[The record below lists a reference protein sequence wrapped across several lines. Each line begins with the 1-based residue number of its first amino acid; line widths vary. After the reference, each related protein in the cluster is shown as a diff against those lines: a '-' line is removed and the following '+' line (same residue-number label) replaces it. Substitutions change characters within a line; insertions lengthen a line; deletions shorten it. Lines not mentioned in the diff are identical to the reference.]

1 MFGLICLIQRTAS
14 TVVEKFQLSLNI
26 FLKVTNVALL
36 FEPWAKR
43 GKCINGN
50 FFILLEYKSKLVTAQ
65 AMKNRKMLAS
75 GQVTF
80 YSTLFTPETFS
91 AHIVNSLEIINF
103 KNISI
108 IVHNI
113 KNNIIQKHQEHFLNY
128 PFESWALR
136 C

>member
-1 MFGLICLIQRTAS
+1 
-14 TVVEKFQLSLNI
+14 
-26 FLKVTNVALL
+26 
-36 FEPWAKR
+36 
-43 GKCINGN
+43 
-50 FFILLEYKSKLVTAQ
+50 
-65 AMKNRKMLAS
+65 MKNRKMLAS

-128 PFESWALR
+128 PFES
-136 C
+136 